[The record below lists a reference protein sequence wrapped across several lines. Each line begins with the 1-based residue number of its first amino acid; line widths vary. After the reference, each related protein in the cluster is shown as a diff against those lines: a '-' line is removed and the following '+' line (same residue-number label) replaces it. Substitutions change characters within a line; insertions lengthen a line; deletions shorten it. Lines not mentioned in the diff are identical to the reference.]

1 MARKLLVRKKVKKII
16 IILIS
21 LLILNSGFKVGVD
34 TNSKMKAIFIMN
46 FTKLIEWPQPY
57 REGNFVVGVVG
68 ESPLYMELT
77 KMAKTKKVA
86 NQSLQI
92 KKFNSV
98 NDIGM
103 CHILYVSQNKSG
115 DLISVVKKVKQQ
127 NTLIITEKQGLV
139 EKGAGINFIVKNN
152 RQKFELNKKNV
163 EKYKLKV
170 SSSLEALAF
179 TVK

>member
-1 MARKLLVRKKVKKII
+1 MLFL
-16 IILIS
+16 S
-21 LLILNSGFKVGVD
+21 SGFKKPGVD
-34 TNSKMKAIFIMN
+34 GNSKMKAIFIMN
-46 FTKLIEWPQPY
+46 FTKLIEWPKSY

-68 ESPLYMELT
+68 ESPLFSELS

-92 KKFNSV
+92 KKFKTTK
-98 NDIGM
+98 DIAK
-103 CHILYVSQNKSG
+103 CHILYVSRSQSE
-115 DLISVVKKVKQQ
+115 DISSVLKKVKS
-127 NTLIITEKQGLV
+127 NSTLIITEKQGLV
-139 EKGAGINFIVKNN
+139 DKGAGINFIIKNN

-170 SSSLEALAF
+170 SSNLEALAF

>member
-1 MARKLLVRKKVKKII
+1 MKKINF
-16 IILIS
+16 ILLL
-21 LLILNSGFKVGVD
+21 LLIVSSSFKLAVVD

-46 FTKLIEWPQPY
+46 FTKLIEWPQSY

-68 ESPLYMELT
+68 ESPLFDELS

-86 NQSLQI
+86 NQTLQI
-92 KKFNSV
+92 KKFTSPSEISN
-98 NDIGM
+98 
-103 CHILYVSQNKSG
+103 CHILYLSKDESNE
-115 DLISVVKKVKQQ
+115 ISEVLKKIKT
-127 NTLIITEKQGLV
+127 NSTLVITEEKGLV
-139 EKGAGINFIVKNN
+139 DKGAGINFIVKDN

-170 SSSLEALAF
+170 SSNLESLAF

>member
-1 MARKLLVRKKVKKII
+1 VKKIA
-16 IILIS
+16 IILVS
-21 LLILNSGFKVGVD
+21 LLILNSGFKIGVD

-57 REGNFVVGVVG
+57 REGNFIVGFVG
-68 ESPLYMELT
+68 DSPLYSELT
-77 KMAKTKKVA
+77 RMSKTKKVA

-98 NDIGM
+98 KDINK
-103 CHILYVSQNKSG
+103 CHILYVSQNKSE
-115 DLISVVKKVKQQ
+115 DINSVVKRLKPHS
-127 NTLIITEKQGLV
+127 TLIITEKIGLV
-139 EKGAGINFIVKNN
+139 DKGAGINFIIKNN

-163 EKYKLKV
+163 EKYKLKI
-170 SSSLEALAF
+170 SSNLEALAF

>member
-1 MARKLLVRKKVKKII
+1 MKKIA

-21 LLILNSGFKVGVD
+21 LLILNSGFKIDVD

-46 FTKLIEWPQPY
+46 FTKLIEWPASY

-68 ESPLYMELT
+68 ESPLYKELT

-86 NQSLQI
+86 NQSLEIQ
-92 KKFNSV
+92 KFSSV
-98 NDIGM
+98 QDIGK
-103 CHILYVSQNKSG
+103 CHILFVSSEKSE
-115 DLISVVKKVKQQ
+115 DLSSVVSKVKP
-127 NTLIITEKQGLV
+127 NSTLIITAKQGLV

-152 RQKFELNKKNV
+152 RQKFELNKQNV

-170 SSSLEALAF
+170 SSNLEALAF

>member
-1 MARKLLVRKKVKKII
+1 MKKIA
-16 IILIS
+16 IILVS
-21 LLILNSGFKVGVD
+21 LLILSSGFKIGGVD

-46 FTKLIEWPQPY
+46 FTKLIEWPKSY

-68 ESPLYMELT
+68 DSPLYLELV

-86 NQSLQI
+86 NQSLEI

-98 NDIGM
+98 NEIED
-103 CHILYVSQNKSG
+103 CHILYVSKEKS
-115 DLISVVKKVKQQ
+115 DDISTVIKQVKT
-127 NTLIITEKQGLV
+127 NSTLIVTEQQGLV
-139 EKGAGINFIVKNN
+139 DKGAGINFIIKDN

-170 SSSLEALAF
+170 SSNLEALAF

>member
-1 MARKLLVRKKVKKII
+1 
-16 IILIS
+16 
-21 LLILNSGFKVGVD
+21 
-34 TNSKMKAIFIMN
+34 MN
-46 FTKLIEWPQPY
+46 FTKLIEWPKSY

-68 ESPLYMELT
+68 ESPLFSELS

-92 KKFNSV
+92 KKFNTTK
-98 NDIGM
+98 DIAK
-103 CHILYVSQNKSG
+103 CHILYVSRNQSEE
-115 DLISVVKKVKQQ
+115 ISSVLKKVKS
-127 NTLIITEKQGLV
+127 NSTLIITEKQGLV
-139 EKGAGINFIVKNN
+139 DKGAGINFIIKNN

-170 SSSLEALAF
+170 SSNLEALAF

>member
-1 MARKLLVRKKVKKII
+1 MLFL
-16 IILIS
+16 S
-21 LLILNSGFKVGVD
+21 SGFRVTGVD

-46 FTKLIEWPQPY
+46 FTKLIEWPKSY

-68 ESPLYMELT
+68 ESPLYAELI

-92 KKFNSV
+92 KKFSTPK
-98 NDIGM
+98 DIGK
-103 CHILYVSQNKSG
+103 CHILYVSRDKSEEI
-115 DLISVVKKVKQQ
+115 LSVIKKVKT
-127 NTLIITEKQGLV
+127 NSTLIITEKKGLV
-139 EKGAGINFIVKNN
+139 ERGAGINFIIKNN

-170 SSSLEALAF
+170 SSNLEALAF
-179 TVK
+179 NVK

>member
-1 MARKLLVRKKVKKII
+1 MKKLI

-21 LLILNSGFKVGVD
+21 LLILNSGFKVSVD

-46 FTKLIEWPQPY
+46 FTKLIEWPEPY
-57 REGNFVVGVVG
+57 REGSFVVGVVG
-68 ESPLYMELT
+68 ESPLYTELT

-92 KKFNSV
+92 KKFKNI
-98 NDIGM
+98 NEINK
-103 CHILYVSQNKSG
+103 CHIVYVSKNKSAE
-115 DLISVVKKVKQQ
+115 LSSVVKKVKLQS
-127 NTLIITEKQGLV
+127 TLIITEKQGLV
-139 EKGAGINFIVKNN
+139 DKGAGINFVVKNS

-163 EKYKLKV
+163 EKCKLKV
-170 SSSLEALAF
+170 SSNLEALAC